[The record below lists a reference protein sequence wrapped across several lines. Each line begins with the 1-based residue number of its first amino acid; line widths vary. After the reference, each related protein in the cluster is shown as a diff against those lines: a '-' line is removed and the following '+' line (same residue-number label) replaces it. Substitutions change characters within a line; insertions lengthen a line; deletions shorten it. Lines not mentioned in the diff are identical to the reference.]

1 MQFFLIV
8 SINKGKLQMNMYSY
22 VDTKMAVTE
31 NQKVKNGTLK
41 LSKIA
46 KQLGIS
52 EKVHKECFL

>member
-1 MQFFLIV
+1 
-8 SINKGKLQMNMYSY
+8 MNMYSY